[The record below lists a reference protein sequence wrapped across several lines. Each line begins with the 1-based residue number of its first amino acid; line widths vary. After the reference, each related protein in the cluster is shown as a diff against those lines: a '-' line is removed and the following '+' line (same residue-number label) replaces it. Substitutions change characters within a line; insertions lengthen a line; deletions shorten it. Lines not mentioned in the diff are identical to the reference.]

1 MIVIFKVKVIV
12 IIINVIDQMSVLHII
27 ILNDCLLSCVYS
39 YDRQHNMNK
48 LLMLSI
54 HNNMFIRVDRYHNT
68 Q

>member
-1 MIVIFKVKVIV
+1 
-12 IIINVIDQMSVLHII
+12 MSVLHII

-48 LLMLSI
+48 PVMLSI
-54 HNNMFIRVDRYHNT
+54 HNNMFIHVDRYHNT